1 MYDKNKFRN
10 LGKGQ
15 TRYSRRINILRYSKG
30 IDTQH
35 IEKTVKDA
43 LDNLSSGNKSFVI
56 YGEPQSGK
64 TEMMIALTDKLLDEG
79 HNIVIVL
86 LNDNDQ
92 LLAQNLDRF
101 IKSSIDPMPYDV
113 SEILGEN
120 IGDKKWVIFSKK
132 NNKILKKL
140 ISKLHNKSGMIIIDD
155 EADYASPN
163 ARVNKDE
170 RTAINKSI
178 YNLLGSDGIYIGVT
192 ATPARLDM
200 NNTFDNI
207 AENWVYFG
215 THKDYV
221 GKDTFFPL
229 DLSYAPQFL
238 PDSGDDPIHLQKALL
253 SFLVNVGYINMNTDI
268 KDGLKA
274 SGEENANFCFLVHT
288 SGRTADHK
296 TDERIVNNTIDIL
309 SGQENESY
317 DKFVEL
323 MYNIA
328 IEKYDDE
335 NATKAVK
342 FVILNIGSKRTE
354 VMNVESKKARKFQID
369 LTNPPALFTIVI
381 GGNIISRGMTFNNL
395 LGMFFTRDV
404 GHKMQQDTYIQR
416 ARMFGNRRKYLEFF
430 ELWVPRPLY
439 LDWHRCFVYHYLSLE
454 AIRTYKTAPVWISD
468 DRVRPM
474 APGSIDRSVVVTDAG
489 QMYFSTFPYNEEIN
503 ERIETILAKEA
514 NELRKLELMNEMLG
528 DDKLPRYFVDFIRAN
543 SRPYHGYI
551 AIHTPRQVGKET
563 DYHDTLYR
571 PKGVIGGQ
579 EMSRFPQ
586 AIHHI
591 MVIRNHYGQARIV
604 YTYKGR
610 VQFASRRPKRK

>member
-1 MYDKNKFRN
+1 MFDINKFKN

-15 TRYSRRINILRYSKG
+15 TRYSRRIDSLRYSKG

-64 TEMMIALTDKLLDEG
+64 TEMMIALTAKLLDEG

-101 IKSSIDPMPYDV
+101 RRSSIDPMPYDV
-113 SEILGEN
+113 PEILDAN
-120 IGDKKWVIFSKK
+120 IGNKKWIIFSKK

-140 ISKLHNKSGMIIIDD
+140 ISKLQNESGKIIIDD

-163 ARVNKDE
+163 ARVNKDK

-178 YNLLGSDGIYIGVT
+178 YNLLADGIYIGVT

-207 AENWVYFG
+207 AGSWVYFG
-215 THKDYV
+215 THEDYV

-229 DLSYAPQFL
+229 DLSYAPKFL
-238 PDSGDDPIHLQKALL
+238 PDSGDTPIHLQKALL
-253 SFLVNVGYINMNTDI
+253 SFFVNVGYINMNTDI

-274 SGEENANFCFLVHT
+274 IGEENANFCFLVHT

-309 SGQENESY
+309 SDQENKSY
-317 DKFVEL
+317 DKFVKL
-323 MYNIA
+323 MYDIA
-328 IEKYDDE
+328 IKKYDEE
-335 NATKAVK
+335 NATKAVQ
-342 FVILNIGSKRTE
+342 FVLMNIGQKLTE
-354 VMNVESKKARKFQID
+354 VLNVESKKGRKLQID

-381 GGNIISRGMTFNNL
+381 GGNIISRGVTFNNL

-404 GHKMQQDTYIQR
+404 KHKMQQDTYIQR
-416 ARMFGNRRKYLEFF
+416 ARMFGNRRKYLNLF
-430 ELWVPRPLY
+430 ELWVPEPLY

-468 DRVRPM
+468 DRVRPV

-514 NELRKLELMNEMLG
+514 DELHKLKLMNEMLG
-528 DDKLPRYFVDFIRAN
+528 DDKLPRYFIDFIRAN
-543 SRPYHGYI
+543 IRPYHGYI
-551 AIHTPRQVGKET
+551 AIHTPRQVRRET
-563 DYHDTLYR
+563 DYHNTLYR
-571 PKGVIGGQ
+571 PRGVIGGE
-579 EMSRFPQ
+579 EMRRFPQ

-591 MVIRNHYGQARIV
+591 MAIHNHYGQARIV

-610 VQFASRRPKRK
+610 VQFASRRLQRK